1 MNMHRI
7 WAGLFV
13 LEAIG
18 FFIVA
23 AVHLG
28 AAVDVPGH
36 VQPRLPV
43 AVVAGLCAITLLG
56 ASAASVKRWR
66 AAWEIGLGAQV
77 VCIAAMLG
85 IDKVLAVSDATPI
98 YRIGIGLAAAV
109 GIMLM
114 TPWGKSALGREN
126 SERRG

>member
-1 MNMHRI
+1 MHI
-7 WAGLFV
+7 VWAGIFV

-28 AAVDVPGH
+28 AALDVPGH

-43 AVVAGLCAITLLG
+43 AAVAGLCGIALLG
-56 ASAASVKRWR
+56 AAAASVKRR
-66 AAWEIGLGAQV
+66 RTAWEIGLAAQV

-85 IDKVLAVSDATPI
+85 IDKVLAVSDVTPI
-98 YRIGIGLAAAV
+98 YRIGIGVAAAV
-109 GIMLM
+109 GIVLM
-114 TPWGKSALGREN
+114 TPKGKSVLGRE
-126 SERRG
+126 SSDREG